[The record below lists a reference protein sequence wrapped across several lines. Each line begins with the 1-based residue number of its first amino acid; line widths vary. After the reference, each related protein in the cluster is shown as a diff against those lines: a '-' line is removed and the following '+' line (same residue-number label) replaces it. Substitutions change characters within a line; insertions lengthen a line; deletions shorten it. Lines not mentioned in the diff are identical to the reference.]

1 MLAVYL
7 LMAVVG
13 AAAAI
18 FALQNIDPVVIRFL
32 AWRVEGA
39 PLSLVIMLSITVGV
53 VLTSL
58 VGLVRHW
65 KMRYRIRQL
74 ENQLARLKPADPM
87 GSAQPTA
94 TPTSTSTRD
103 R

>member
-32 AWRVEGA
+32 TWRVEGA
-39 PLSLVIMLSITVGV
+39 PLSVVIMLSIIVGV

-74 ENQLARLKPADPM
+74 ENQLARLRPVEPI
-87 GSAQPTA
+87 GSAPP
-94 TPTSTSTRD
+94 TPTPTPTPPRD